1 MKEVSWKP
9 LVKDEQ
15 LAMDIV
21 AGMTYSHLSLRIGN
35 DIATQPPELSTEIV
49 ETSHFFR
56 KIFNESLGIQL
67 GLPLFFEASTADA
80 KRSRLLK
87 FLS

>member
-1 MKEVSWKP
+1 

-15 LAMDIV
+15 LTIE
-21 AGMTYSHLSLRIGN
+21 T
-35 DIATQPPELSTEIV
+35 IAVTKRNTDFFLEWERRRKSGRPNSQPREA
-49 ETSHFFR
+49 ETSHFFG

-67 GLPLFFEASTADA
+67 GRPLFFEASTADA